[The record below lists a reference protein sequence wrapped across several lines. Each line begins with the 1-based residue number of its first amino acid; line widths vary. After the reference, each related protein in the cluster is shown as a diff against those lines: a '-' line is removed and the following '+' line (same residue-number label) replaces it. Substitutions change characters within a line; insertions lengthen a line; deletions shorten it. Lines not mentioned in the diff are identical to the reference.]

1 MKFSDQ
7 ILFTFSKKL
16 LARTEMVFKNGYA
29 IILVFYFANILI
41 SSANSQLASIQ
52 TNATTM
58 RPNNI
63 SRENVSS
70 LFSLISQQTIGNA
83 LNSSTSNS
91 SVTTLTSNENMGSS
105 TNSPSTAPTSNGQ
118 SGNYVTG
125 MATNT
130 SSEVIQLRMGFLMAN
145 GFNLISLL
153 LALIS
158 FCTLCTM
165 PRGIGGF
172 KNAHMPNQ

>member
-7 ILFTFSKKL
+7 ILFTFSKKM
-16 LARTEMVFKNGYA
+16 AFKNDYSML
-29 IILVFYFANILI
+29 LVFYFANILI

-83 LNSSTSNS
+83 LNSSASNITA
-91 SVTTLTSNENMGSS
+91 VTTSSGSTNVTNS
-105 TNSPSTAPTSNGQ
+105 TNSPSTASTSNGQ
-118 SGNYVTG
+118 NGNYVTG

-130 SSEVIQLRMGFLMAN
+130 SSEVIQLKMGFLMAN

-158 FCTLCTM
+158 FYILCTM
-165 PRGIGGF
+165 PTKRDKPGF
-172 KNAHMPNQ
+172 KNAPVPGQ